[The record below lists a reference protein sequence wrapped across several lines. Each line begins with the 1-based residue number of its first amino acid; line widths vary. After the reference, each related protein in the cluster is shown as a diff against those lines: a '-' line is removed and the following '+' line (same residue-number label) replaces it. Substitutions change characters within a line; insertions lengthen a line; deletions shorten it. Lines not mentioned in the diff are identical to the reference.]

1 MGEDHSAT
9 GSGGTEDPEALG
21 QLRRTVRGF
30 VARHLA
36 PLEAEVD
43 AADAVDPAVMA
54 RLKREAMALGLYGYN
69 MPAEL
74 GGPGLSMVA
83 QAVIAEETG
92 RTSMPL
98 GEVFGRLPGSL
109 RFADAAQREW
119 LVGPLMRAE
128 TTIAYALTEPDAG
141 SDLNALRTRAR
152 RAEGGWVVSGSK
164 QFISHADS
172 ADHIIVLAVS
182 DPEAKLTR
190 RFTTLIVPRGA
201 PGLSITRRF
210 RKLGWR
216 GYHLAAFTLEDCFV
230 PDTHVLGEPG
240 RGFEIIMATVNAD
253 RVMVAGRC
261 VGIAQAALDLALPWV
276 RERRTFGKA
285 LAEHQ
290 AIQFALA
297 DSDVELEAA
306 RLLTEK
312 AARLGDAGDPGFRIA
327 ASRAKLYASEMA
339 GRVTDRVLQAFGGA
353 GFMCDLPVERLWR
366 DARGFRIGEGTS
378 EMQRIQIAR
387 ALLQG

>member
-1 MGEDHSAT
+1 MPTD
-9 GSGGTEDPEALG
+9 DPEALE

-30 VARHLA
+30 VQTHLA
-36 PLEAEVD
+36 PMEAEVD
-43 AADAVDPAVMA
+43 AADAIDPGVMA
-54 RLKREAMALGLYGYN
+54 RLKREALALGLYGYN
-69 MPAEL
+69 MPVEL
-74 GGPGLSMVA
+74 GGPGLSMVE
-83 QAVIAEETG
+83 QVVVGEELG

-98 GEVFGRLPGSL
+98 SNAVGRMLGSL
-109 RFADAAQREW
+109 RFVNAAQREW
-119 LVGPLMRAE
+119 LVAPLMRAE

-152 RAEGGWVVSGSK
+152 KVEGGWVVTGSK
-164 QFISHADS
+164 QFISHADT

-182 DPEAKLTR
+182 DPEARLTR
-190 RFTTLIVPRGA
+190 RLTTLIVPRGA
-201 PGLSITRRF
+201 PGLTVTRRF

-216 GYHLAAFTLEDCFV
+216 GYHLAAFSLEECFV

-240 RGFEIIMATVNAD
+240 RGFETMMATVNAD
-253 RVMVAGRC
+253 RVMVASRC
-261 VGIAQAALDLALPWV
+261 LGIAQAALDLAVPWA
-276 RERRTFGKA
+276 RQRRTFGKP

-306 RLLTEK
+306 RLLTLK
-312 AARLGDAGDPGFRIA
+312 AARLGDEGDPGFRIA

-339 GRVTDRVLQAFGGA
+339 GRVTDRVLQVFGGA
-353 GFMCDLPVERLWR
+353 GFMCDLPIERLWR

-387 ALLQG
+387 SLLG

>member
-1 MGEDHSAT
+1 
-9 GSGGTEDPEALG
+9 
-21 QLRRTVRGF
+21 
-30 VARHLA
+30 
-36 PLEAEVD
+36 
-43 AADAVDPAVMA
+43 
-54 RLKREAMALGLYGYN
+54 
-69 MPAEL
+69 
-74 GGPGLSMVA
+74 
-83 QAVIAEETG
+83 
-92 RTSMPL
+92 MPL
-98 GEVFGRLPGSL
+98 SNAVGRMLGSL

-119 LVGPLMRAE
+119 LVAPLMRAE

-152 RAEGGWVVSGSK
+152 KAEGGWVVTGSK
-164 QFISHADS
+164 QFISHADT

-182 DPEAKLTR
+182 DPEARLTR
-190 RFTTLIVPRGA
+190 RLTTLVVPRGA
-201 PGLSITRRF
+201 PGLTVTRRF

-216 GYHLAAFTLEDCFV
+216 GYHLAAFSLEECVV

-240 RGFEIIMATVNAD
+240 RGFETMMATVNAD
-253 RVMVAGRC
+253 RVMVASRC
-261 VGIAQAALDLALPWV
+261 LGIAQAALDLAVPWA
-276 RERRTFGKA
+276 RQRRTFGKP

-306 RLLTEK
+306 RLLTLK
-312 AARLGDAGDPGFRIA
+312 AARLGDEGDPGFRIA

-339 GRVTDRVLQAFGGA
+339 GRVTDRVLQVFGGA

-387 ALLQG
+387 SLLG

>member
-1 MGEDHSAT
+1 MPTD
-9 GSGGTEDPEALG
+9 DPDALE

-30 VARHLA
+30 VRSHLA

-43 AADAVDPAVMA
+43 AAVAIDPEVMA
-54 RLKREAMALGLYGYN
+54 RLKREAVALGLYGYN
-69 MPAEL
+69 MPADL
-74 GGPGLSMVA
+74 GGPGLSMVE
-83 QAVIAEETG
+83 QVVVGEELG

-98 GEVFGRLPGSL
+98 SNAVGRMLGSL

-119 LVGPLMRAE
+119 LVAPLMRAE

-152 RAEGGWVVSGSK
+152 KVEGGWVVTGSK
-164 QFISHADS
+164 QFISHADT

-190 RFTTLIVPRGA
+190 RLTTLIVPRGA
-201 PGLSITRRF
+201 PGLTVTRRF

-216 GYHLAAFTLEDCFV
+216 GYHLAAFSLEDCFV

-240 RGFEIIMATVNAD
+240 RGFETMMATVNAD
-253 RVMVAGRC
+253 RVMVASRC
-261 VGIAQAALDLALPWV
+261 LGIAQAALDLAIPWA
-276 RERRTFGKA
+276 RQRRTFGRP

-306 RLLTEK
+306 RLLTLK

-339 GRVTDRVLQAFGGA
+339 GRVTDRVLQVFGGA
-353 GFMCDLPVERLWR
+353 GYMCDLPIERLWR

-387 ALLQG
+387 SLLG

>member
-1 MGEDHSAT
+1 MASP
-9 GSGGTEDPEALG
+9 DPEALE

-30 VARHLA
+30 VERHLA

-43 AADAVDPAVMA
+43 AADAIDPGVMA

-74 GGPGLSMVA
+74 GGPGLSMVE
-83 QAVIAEETG
+83 QVVIGEELG

-98 GEVFGRLPGSL
+98 SNAVGRMLGSL

-119 LVGPLMRAE
+119 LVAPLMRAE

-141 SDLNALRTRAR
+141 SDLNALRTRVR
-152 RAEGGWVVSGSK
+152 KAEGGWVVTGSK
-164 QFISHADS
+164 QFVSHADT

-182 DPEAKLTR
+182 DPEARLTR
-190 RFTTLIVPRGA
+190 RLTTLVVPRGA
-201 PGLSITRRF
+201 PGLTVTRRF

-216 GYHLAAFTLEDCFV
+216 GYHLAAFSLEECFV

-240 RGFEIIMATVNAD
+240 RGFETMMATVNAD
-253 RVMVAGRC
+253 RVMVASRC
-261 VGIAQAALDLALPWV
+261 LGIAQAALDLAVPWA
-276 RERRTFGKA
+276 RQRRTFGKP

-306 RLLTEK
+306 RLLTLK
-312 AARLGDAGDPGFRIA
+312 AARLGDEGDPGFRIA

-339 GRVTDRVLQAFGGA
+339 GRVTDRVLQVFGGA

-387 ALLQG
+387 SLLG

>member
-1 MGEDHSAT
+1 MSQA
-9 GSGGTEDPEALG
+9 DPQALEL
-21 QLRRTVRGF
+21 LRRTVRGF
-30 VARHLA
+30 VTAHLA

-43 AADAVDPAVMA
+43 AADEVDPAAMR
-54 RLKREAMALGLYGYN
+54 RLKAEAVKLGLYGYN

-74 GGPGLSMVA
+74 GGPGLSMVE
-83 QAVIAEETG
+83 QVVIGEEMG

-98 GEVFGRLPGSL
+98 SNAVGRMLGSL
-109 RFADAAQREW
+109 RFADAAQRDW
-119 LVGPLMRAE
+119 LVAPLMRAE

-152 RAEGGWVVSGSK
+152 KVEGGWVIGGAK
-164 QFISHADS
+164 QFISHADT
-172 ADHIIVLAVS
+172 ADHILVLAVS
-182 DPEAKLTR
+182 DAEAKLTR
-190 RFTTLIVPRGA
+190 RLTTLIVPRGT
-201 PGLSITRRF
+201 PGLTITRRF

-230 PDTHVLGEPG
+230 PDTHVLGAPG
-240 RGFEIIMATVNAD
+240 RGFETIMATVNAD
-253 RVMVAGRC
+253 RVMVASRC
-261 VGIAQAALDLALPWV
+261 LGIAQAAMDLALPWAQQ
-276 RERRTFGKA
+276 RKTFGKP

-306 RLLTEK
+306 RLLTMK
-312 AARLGDAGDPGFRIA
+312 AAQLGDAGDPGFRIA

-339 GRVTDRVLQAFGGA
+339 GRVTDRVLQIFGGA
-353 GFMCDLPVERLWR
+353 GFMTDLPIERLYR

-387 ALLQG
+387 SLLG